1 MPLRDSARSP
11 CVSSNFLCSWRCR
24 PKLTFTEETLGL
36 KQNAY
41 RKSDRTKKFT
51 SRVDHILKNRSG
63 VGVKSLKIAIDDHLN
78 VDTCHFNSWLQNF
91 ITPGIEEV
99 ILFPPST
106 KNKPDYNFPC
116 SLLFD
121 GRGNSIRYLYLN
133 DCAFRPLVGFNC
145 LRSLTKLRLNHVLV
159 TGEELECLISRSFGL
174 EQLEL
179 CSCMEI
185 ICLKI
190 PFWLDRLSSLT
201 VSSCDKLQ
209 VIESRAP
216 NLSTIE
222 LYIDPVQL
230 LLGESSRVKNLD
242 LEFIREVN
250 CVSYAI
256 NKLPSIVPHLEI
268 LTLHSGRERVNTPMV
283 ANKFLHL
290 KYLDISLADD
300 DVDETAFGAYDYLS
314 LVSFLDASP
323 VLDTFILSVDQLSMH
338 HDSVTGDD
346 ASYLRQIPEHKHDR
360 LKKVQIN
367 GFRSAKS
374 MVELT
379 CHILENSS
387 ALENLTLDSIFSQL
401 EDADD
406 IVRCSGRKTGECFS
420 KSREM
425 IVEAHKALKVIERY
439 ILERVPSTVK
449 LNIRRPCIR
458 CHVTDV

>member
-1 MPLRDSARSP
+1 M
-11 CVSSNFLCSWRCR
+11 SW
-24 PKLTFTEETLGL
+24 G
-36 KQNAY
+36 
-41 RKSDRTKKFT
+41 D
-51 SRVDHILKNRSG
+51 
-63 VGVKSLKIAIDDHLN
+63 
-78 VDTCHFNSWLQNF
+78 
-91 ITPGIEEV
+91 
-99 ILFPPST
+99 
-106 KNKPDYNFPC
+106 
-116 SLLFD
+116 
-121 GRGNSIRYLYLN
+121 
-133 DCAFRPLVGFNC
+133 
-145 LRSLTKLRLNHVLV
+145 
-159 TGEELECLISRSFGL
+159 ELECLISRSFGL

-179 CSCMEI
+179 RSCMEI

-216 NLSTIE
+216 NLSTVE

-230 LLGESSRVKNLD
+230 LLGESSRVKNLN
-242 LEFIREVN
+242 LGFSREVN

-256 NKLPSIVPHLEI
+256 TKLPSIVPHLET
-268 LTLHSGRERVNTPMV
+268 LTLYSGSERVNTPMV

-290 KYLDISLADD
+290 KYLDIGLADD
-300 DVDETAFGAYDYLS
+300 DDDETAFRAYDYLS

-323 VLDTFILSVDQLSMH
+323 VLETFILSVDQLDMH
-338 HDSVTGDD
+338 HDSVSGDV
-346 ASYLRQIPEHKHDR
+346 ASYLRQIPEHEHDR

-367 GFRSAKS
+367 GFCSAKS

-379 CHILENSS
+379 CHILENAS

-420 KSREM
+420 KSKQM

-449 LNIRRPCIR
+449 LNIQGPCIVPCYR
-458 CHVTDV
+458 CQITVIILYLAKKWCVQCVTIHCL